1 MPSWANLRRVHP
13 ARHTAP
19 SGYRRGGRGLELF
32 AVLITLQLL
41 LPSLMNL
48 VHSRKQRTLQL
59 LAASA
64 AFGPLLVLA
73 PFGAAIAQT
82 AVQNPPQAQSS
93 PNQRLEITGSRIRS
107 LSADSPSPL
116 QIITSDDIA
125 KSGAVNIQDLLL
137 KNPIAAVPTFS
148 RTNSNFATASAGV
161 ATVNLRD
168 LGESRTLVL
177 INGKRTVSGVP
188 GSSAVDLNNIPTEFI
203 ERVEILTGGASSLY
217 GSDAVA
223 GVVNIVF
230 KRRFEGVAADL
241 QVGQS
246 EEGDDRKKRF
256 ALTFGT
262 TGNSGKTSLMGHLAV
277 SEQGA
282 VYSRDRAP
290 SSVDQFSLALRSA
303 AGTRRPEDLLTASRP
318 FLSSFA
324 PQGYFFTDSYDGSN
338 AFTYNRAGAVV
349 REDTNG
355 ARGEATGFNR
365 SEFRTIALPI
375 RRALFAAK
383 GEHEFA
389 PSHTVFLDGSYAQSK
404 SVTELE
410 PFPLSSDNILPASG
424 GQVPAGALVNGVLV
438 RNPLVPDHIWNDIS
452 DTDGDGVPDYFFTR
466 RLSEVGNRGNRA
478 ERDNFRVVTGVKGE
492 FGATSSYEAYV
503 GYGVTKESQTS
514 NGQVNVLNF
523 RYALDALP
531 DTGDVDG
538 DGNRTEAVCR
548 DANARAQG
556 CVPINVFGRGSIS
569 PAALNYVAAPG
580 SLSTSTSQ
588 RVAGFSVSGEAFVLP
603 AGAVGYAAG
612 LEFRKESARSEF
624 DALQQSGLNAGN
636 AIPATRGSFDVKEV
650 FGEMRVPLLKDLPFV
665 KQLTGVLAARA
676 SDYSTVGNTA
686 SWNAGVEWAV
696 NSDVKVRLSRTQSTR
711 APNISELF
719 APPSQTFP
727 TGLAD
732 PCVGV
737 TATST
742 GTTAER
748 CRAAPGVNANI
759 AANGSFRA
767 TQADLQGIS
776 GFDRGNPALQ
786 EETGRSFTA
795 GIVFTPSSV
804 PALRNLSVTL
814 DYFKIDISD
823 AIVPTPR
830 QFILTQCYSADASFC
845 RFITRRANAVG
856 PNSAGSIDL
865 IDSQDNNGGG
875 EGVEGLDLTASY
887 SLALGPGRLSTRLA
901 YTWLKE
907 GFEVPAVGAARDNY
921 AGEIGTPEHK
931 FAFDLGYEFGNF
943 SVRSTTTYIG
953 ESAVNDQFL
962 ASSFTPRG
970 RVAAGSITVPAK
982 TYLDLQFGYR
992 LARQW
997 QLYAGIN
1004 NATATKA
1011 PLIPSGVSGNVT
1023 GAETDAATY
1032 DAIGRRYYVGLRAN
1046 F

>member
-1 MPSWANLRRVHP
+1 MKNLSTR
-13 ARHTAP
+13 T
-19 SGYRRGGRGLELF
+19 
-32 AVLITLQLL
+32 
-41 LPSLMNL
+41 
-48 VHSRKQRTLQL
+48 QRTLHL

-64 AFGPLLVLA
+64 AFGPLLVLGLA
-73 PFGAAIAQT
+73 GTASAQT
-82 AVQNPPQAQSS
+82 SPQAA
-93 PNQRLEITGSRIRS
+93 PAERVEVTGSRIRS
-107 LSADSPSPL
+107 LSAESPSPL
-116 QIITSDDIA
+116 QVISSDDIA

-137 KNPIAAVPTFS
+137 KNPIAASPAIS
-148 RTNSNFATASAGV
+148 RTNSNFSTASAGV
-161 ATVNLRD
+161 ATVNLRN

-230 KRRFEGVAADL
+230 KRSFEGVAADL

-246 EEGDDRKKRF
+246 EEGDDRKKKF
-256 ALTFGT
+256 SLTFGT
-262 TGNSGKTSLMGHLAV
+262 TGNNGKTSLMGHLAV

-290 SSVDQFSLALRSA
+290 SAVDQFSVGARGA
-303 AGTRRPEDLLTASRP
+303 ATARRPEDLFTAQRP
-318 FLSSFA
+318 FFSSFV
-324 PQGYFFTDSYDGSN
+324 PQGYFFTDSYNGTN
-338 AFTYNRAGAVV
+338 AFTYNRAGQVV

-355 ARGEATGFNR
+355 TRGEATGFNR

-375 RRALFAAK
+375 KRALFAAK
-383 GEHEFA
+383 AEHEFA
-389 PSHTVFLDGSYAQSK
+389 PAHSVFLDGSYAQSK
-404 SVTELE
+404 SSTELE
-410 PFPLSSDNILPASG
+410 PYPLGSDDILPASG
-424 GQVPAGALVNGVLV
+424 GQVPAGALVGGVLV

-452 DTDGDGVPDYFFTR
+452 DTDGDGIPDYYFTR
-466 RLSEVGNRGNRA
+466 RMSEVGNRGNRA
-478 ERDNFRVVTGVKGE
+478 ERDNFRFVTGVKGD
-492 FGATSSYEAYV
+492 FGASLAYEAFV

-514 NGQVNVLNF
+514 GGQVNVLNF

-531 DTGDVDG
+531 DTNDIDG
-538 DGNRTEAVCR
+538 DGNRTEAICR

-556 CVPINVFGRGSIS
+556 CVPINVFGRGAVS
-569 PAALNYVAAPG
+569 PAALNYVQAPG

-588 RVAGFSVSGEAFVLP
+588 RVAGLSVSGDAFTLP
-603 AGAVGYAAG
+603 AGTVSYAAG
-612 LEFRKESARSEF
+612 VEYRKENSRSEF

-636 AIPATRGSFDVKEV
+636 AIPATRGSFDVSEV
-650 FGEMRVPLLKDLPFV
+650 FFETRLPLLKNLPFV
-665 KQLTGVLAARA
+665 KQLTGVLAARG
-676 SDYSTVGNTA
+676 SDYSTVGNTT
-686 SWNAGVEWAV
+686 SWNAGLEWAV

-711 APNISELF
+711 APNINELF
-719 APPSQTFP
+719 SPPSQTFP
-727 TGLAD
+727 AGLTD

-742 GTTAER
+742 GVTAER

-786 EETGRSFTA
+786 EEKGRSFTA
-795 GIVFTPSSV
+795 GIVFTPSGV

-823 AIVPTPR
+823 AITATPR
-830 QFILTQCYSADASFC
+830 QFILTQCYSGDASFC
-845 RFITRRANAVG
+845 RLVTRRANAVG
-856 PNSAGSIDL
+856 PNSAGSISFL
-865 IDSQDNNGGG
+865 DSQDSNGGG

-887 SLALGPGRLSTRLA
+887 SLLLGPGRLSTRLA
-901 YTWLKE
+901 YTWMKE
-907 GFEVPAVGAARDNY
+907 GYEIPAIGAARDKF

-953 ESAVNDQFL
+953 KSAVDDQFL
-962 ASSFTPRG
+962 ASNFAPRG
-970 RVAAGSITVPAK
+970 RVPAGSVTVPAK
-982 TYLDLQFGYR
+982 AYLDLQFGYR
-992 LARQW
+992 IAKQW
-997 QLYAGIN
+997 QLYAGID
-1004 NATATKA
+1004 NATGTKA
-1011 PLIPSGVSGNVT
+1011 PLIPSGVPSSVT
-1023 GAETDAATY
+1023 GTETDAGTY
-1032 DAIGRRYYVGLRAN
+1032 DAIGRRYYLGLRAS